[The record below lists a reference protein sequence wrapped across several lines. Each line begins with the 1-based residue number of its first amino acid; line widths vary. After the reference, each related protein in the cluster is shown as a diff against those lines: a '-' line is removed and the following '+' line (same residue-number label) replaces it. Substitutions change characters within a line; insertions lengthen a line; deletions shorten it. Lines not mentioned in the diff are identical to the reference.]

1 MHTQVFTYY
10 SLPLQQAL
18 SCFTVSLYAH
28 VALHKAK
35 SKNLAEI
42 LFPKL
47 FELEKRK
54 SAAFRFS
61 GHLEIQYFLKSHHLI
76 LTCVILSSD

>member
-42 LFPKL
+42 RFPKL
-47 FELEKRK
+47 FELEKSLQPSDSVDILK
-54 SAAFRFS
+54 FS
-61 GHLEIQYFLKSHHLI
+61 IF
-76 LTCVILSSD
+76 